1 MMGMGLWAGLDS
13 PQPSDRIYGV
23 VIAYVTNTKDPEQ
36 LGRVKVRFPWL
47 SDEDESDWARVLT
60 PMAGNGT
67 GIYFLPSVGDEVLV
81 AFEQGMVEFPYI
93 LGGLWSRTDK
103 PPETNSDGKN
113 NLQLIHSRS
122 GHIITLDDTK
132 GSEKITIQDKS
143 KNNKI
148 VIDTANNSMT
158 LTSEQDLTLEAKGT
172 ISLKSSSGDIKI
184 NGNNLNFEAQQN
196 CKMES
201 SGGEVK
207 IHGINL
213 NFQAQQSCEMKANV
227 KCAIESQAGMAIKCL
242 AGVKINDGALE
253 VT

>member
-23 VIAYVTNTKDPEQ
+23 VIAYVTNTKDPDD
-36 LGRVKVRFPWL
+36 LGRVKLKFPWL
-47 SDEDESDWARVLT
+47 SDTDESDWARVLT
-60 PMAGNGT
+60 PMAGNGM

-93 LGGLWSRTDK
+93 LGALWSKTDK
-103 PPETNSDGKN
+103 PPESNSDGKN
-113 NLQLIHSRS
+113 NIQLIRSRS
-122 GHIITLDDTK
+122 GHVITLDDTE

-148 VIDTANNSMT
+148 VIDTTKNSMT

-172 ISLKSSSGDIKI
+172 ISLKSSSGDVKI
-184 NGNNLNFEAQQN
+184 NGNNLNF
-196 CKMES
+196 
-201 SGGEVK
+201 
-207 IHGINL
+207 
-213 NFQAQQSCEMKANV
+213 QAQQDCEVKANL